1 MLILFLADIDSLVS
15 TEEES
20 NIAFYE
26 PKPSTLTVD
35 GSNGDYAFTDEVG
48 CMEPE
53 PIEENFDDA
62 WNAPRLS
69 ATKKSKK
76 SKKHNLDDQ

>member
-35 GSNGDYAFTDEVG
+35 GSNGDYAFTDKVG

-53 PIEENFDDA
+53 PVKENLNDGWD
-62 WNAPRLS
+62 APRLS

-76 SKKHNLDDQ
+76 LKKHNLDYQ